1 MEAGI
6 SAADAH
12 RLLRQRIEEVTFI
25 PATSGTSMLV
35 LVAERDHYA
44 ADLSEYFLRTEGY
57 DVRIALDGQEAQ
69 RLQEQR
75 RPDLVILELLLPGGS
90 AIELCAQFA
99 AAAVPVLAVSS
110 LAMRDAAVEAG
121 ASAFLLKPLDPLQ
134 LVSTVRDLIGTS
146 ALARAATDS
155 VYGAV
160 STR

>member
-90 AIELCAQFA
+90 AIELCA
-99 AAAVPVLAVSS
+99 SS
-110 LAMRDAAVEAG
+110 PPLRFRFSRSRRLPCGMQPSRPAPAR
-121 ASAFLLKPLDPLQ
+121 LLKPLDPLQ